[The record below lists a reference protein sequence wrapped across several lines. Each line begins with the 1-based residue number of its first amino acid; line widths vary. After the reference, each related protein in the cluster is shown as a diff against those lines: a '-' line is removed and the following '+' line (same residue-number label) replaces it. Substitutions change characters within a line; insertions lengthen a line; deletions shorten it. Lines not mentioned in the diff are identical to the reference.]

1 MTPVIQ
7 LASATDLQAA
17 FLRFAEQKAKPTRS
31 PNGQKVWCSLDLQL
45 CKLLR

>member
-1 MTPVIQ
+1 MTPEIH

-31 PNGQKVWCSLDLQL
+31 PNGQKVWCSLEFRL
-45 CKLLR
+45 CLAR